1 MEMSILTNHLL
12 ISVVAWI
19 GALIIGGGVGNF
31 VARVLKPLMT
41 AKPATSRSMSLFP
54 WRSIIFM
61 LLLLVWSPILG
72 IWLGLGNLTGIA
84 IVGLSLS
91 LLALPMMMK
100 ARLIYLLPTSF
111 LERIVSLARTL
122 LMIALF
128 ATLGVGYV
136 GAGGFGFYLMQQMN
150 LLEYGKLYQ
159 GFFVLGV
166 TALILDLVL
175 VSFNTGHIVII
186 INLPQWNR

>member
-1 MEMSILTNHLL
+1 
-12 ISVVAWI
+12 
-19 GALIIGGGVGNF
+19 
-31 VARVLKPLMT
+31 
-41 AKPATSRSMSLFP
+41 
-54 WRSIIFM
+54 M

-136 GAGGFGFYLMQQMN
+136 GAGGFGFYPMQKMN

-159 GFFVLGV
+159 GFFLFW
-166 TALILDLVL
+166 
-175 VSFNTGHIVII
+175 VSRH
-186 INLPQWNR
+186 

>member
-136 GAGGFGFYLMQQMN
+136 GAGGFGFYLLQQMN

-159 GFFVLGV
+159 GFFLFW
-166 TALILDLVL
+166 
-175 VSFNTGHIVII
+175 VSRH
-186 INLPQWNR
+186 